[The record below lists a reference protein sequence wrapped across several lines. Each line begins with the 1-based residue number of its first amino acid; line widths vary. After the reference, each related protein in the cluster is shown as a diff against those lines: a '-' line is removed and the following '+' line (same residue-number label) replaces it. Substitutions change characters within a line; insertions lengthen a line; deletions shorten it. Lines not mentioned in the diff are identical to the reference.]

1 MGVWIYFGLSHAI
14 IGSNPP
20 SIYTHYTGHLSPCY
34 WIYVIYVSTPQYNS
48 INGAFFT
55 INHFSFHTKSKTHAK
70 IYWTQKVLKYQCN
83 VCLYSVW
90 LMYYVSPTALLC
102 AAFDHS
108 INPFSL
114 SLCPICNTVYTLYWQ
129 LNQMPI
135 YCILWEPL
143 LKYLYDFYPFNA
155 YPSVWAVFRWCV
167 SCLLLL
173 RKHKPICS
181 CIYCECPLM
190 FLIKIWIIIYNK
202 IGITCSWI
210 CWILTFV

>member
-14 IGSNPP
+14 IGSNPS

-90 LMYYVSPTALLC
+90 LMYYVSPTALQC

-129 LNQMPI
+129 LNQICLFIVFFGSHCWSICTTFTPLTPI
-135 YCILWEPL
+135 L
-143 LKYLYDFYPFNA
+143 LFEQFSGGVSP
-155 YPSVWAVFRWCV
+155 V
-167 SCLLLL
+167 SCFYGNIYLSVLVYIGNVLLCF
-173 RKHKPICS
+173 K
-181 CIYCECPLM
+181 
-190 FLIKIWIIIYNK
+190 
-202 IGITCSWI
+202 
-210 CWILTFV
+210 